1 VCADAELVAGQ
12 PGGHPEADE
21 AFDGLPCAPAPCEG
35 RTQAEQ
41 LAELTQVDHGRFAL
55 APQHGQAL

>member
-1 VCADAELVAGQ
+1 V
-12 PGGHPEADE
+12 GHPEADE
-21 AFDGLPCAPAPCEG
+21 AFDGPPRAPAPCER

-55 APQHGQAL
+55 AAQHGQAP